1 MDHARHIGNHWWMLA
16 RLLLVGVPIVAA
28 AIWYG
33 RSVGRDLLDAERWI
47 ADLGFWGPLVL
58 ILATGLLSVLMFP
71 DTPFSMA
78 AGALF
83 GLLWGAVFAIAGAVL
98 GAALAFW
105 VSRLLLRERVSKYLS
120 ERPRWSAIE
129 RAASREGTRLQVLI
143 RLTPLHSAS
152 FSYAMGASQLSFAA
166 FMLGCVGMIPGIAL
180 EVYFGYLASHVAR
193 LSAGVSK
200 HSMLHTA
207 AIVFGLVV
215 AMAAI
220 AYVTRLARR
229 AIAGSETTSTPP
241 ALAGAASPSETS
253 VNQS

>member
-1 MDHARHIGNHWWMLA
+1 MALVRHIGNHWWLLA
-16 RLLLVGVPIVAA
+16 RLLLVGVPIVVV

-33 RSVGRDLLDAERWI
+33 RSMGRDLLDAERWI

-58 ILATGLLSVLMFP
+58 ILATGVLSVLMFP

-83 GLLWGAVFAIAGAVL
+83 GLLWGVVFAFAGAVL

-105 VSRLLLRERVSKYLS
+105 VSRWLLRERVSKFVG
-120 ERPRWSAIE
+120 ERPKWAAIE
-129 RAASREGTRLQVLI
+129 RAASRKGTRLQVLI

-152 FSYAMGASQLSFAA
+152 FSYAMGASQIGFAA
-166 FMLGCVGMIPGIAL
+166 FMLGCVGMVPGVAL

-193 LSAGVSK
+193 LSAGVGQ
-200 HSMLHTA
+200 HSTLHTV
-207 AIVFGLVV
+207 AIVFGLIV

-229 AIAGSETTSTPP
+229 AIASSETTSTPP
-241 ALAGAASPSETS
+241 ALTGATSPSETS